1 MNENGHL
8 YNYTE
13 FLKKYAVPITP
24 NEFAIIFDAIPVE
37 LLMLLRGD
45 SRPQLNVHFEANLML
60 DGINLTDKKC
70 TNRHIRTFCQEITT
84 PSAKLLGNSKFIR
97 YKLELSVDFK

>member
-1 MNENGHL
+1 
-8 YNYTE
+8 
-13 FLKKYAVPITP
+13 
-24 NEFAIIFDAIPVE
+24 
-37 LLMLLRGD
+37 MLLRGD

-84 PSAKLLGNSKFIR
+84 PSAKLLCFSTYMFICLCGEKKKEKKK
-97 YKLELSVDFK
+97 KLVATCQETEGEVEMG